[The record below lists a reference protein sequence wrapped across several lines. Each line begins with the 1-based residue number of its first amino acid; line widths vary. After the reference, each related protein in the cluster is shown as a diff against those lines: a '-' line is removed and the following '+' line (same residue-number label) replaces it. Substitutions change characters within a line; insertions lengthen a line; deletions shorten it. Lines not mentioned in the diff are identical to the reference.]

1 MIASDFRDL
10 RVWQKS
16 MDLAV
21 ACNLLALRLPPHER
35 HAAASQLRRSAASVP
50 MNIAEGNF
58 RLHPRD
64 YLRLLS
70 IARGSLG
77 ETITQLELIRRLAYL
92 PDEELSPLLEL
103 ADHVGRMLTRMTQAL
118 RRKLA
123 AASRR
128 LP

>member
-21 ACNLLALRLPPHER
+21 ACSLLARRLPPHER
-35 HAAASQLRRSAASVP
+35 YASASQLRRCAASNP

-64 YLRLLS
+64 YLRHLS

-77 ETITQLELIRRLAYL
+77 ETITLLELIRRLPYVA
-92 PDEELSPLLEL
+92 PDELEPLQEL
-103 ADHVGRMLTRMTQAL
+103 ADHVGRMLTKLTTAL
-118 RRKLA
+118 RSKLA
-123 AASRR
+123 ASPQT
-128 LP
+128 LV